1 MTTLLDKKRSAIGN
15 PQNSDEATLDQM
27 LSRIHALA
35 PVVARYARDMEQD
48 RRQIVADR
56 GAGERKFIWPLAATL
71 MLIVLVWAL
80 ATESGLPPEQ
90 RAAIFAVQSQAYP

>member
-15 PQNSDEATLDQM
+15 AQNSDEATLDQM

-35 PVVARYARDMEQD
+35 PVVAQYARDMEQD
-48 RRQIVADR
+48 RRLFVADR

-80 ATESGLPPEQ
+80 ATEFDMPPEQ